1 MQCERQRQ
9 RTHQTTK
16 QTPDWLTGLLPLPI
30 LADLPASFVNGD
42 VSFLFKP
49 PLFFFFKN
57 LFFKKL
63 RSYMGVLDHQIY
75 HPLLKKKSQKI

>member
-42 VSFLFKP
+42 VLSFLFKTP
-49 PLFFFFKN
+49 PFFFFKI
-57 LFFKKL
+57 LFFKKF
-63 RSYMGVLDHQIY
+63 RSCMGVLDHQIC
-75 HPLLKKKSQKI
+75 HPLLKKSQKI